1 MNSRV
6 VKRYPK
12 TEEHDEMIATAAS
25 VEKLYLL
32 VVEFNCKKDGKLLRV
47 RAQTKFK
54 AYEDK
59 PGIFISFE
67 NFEVLDKPFGT
78 AIKDKDINKVKTEE
92 YEYDEEKFCDLVYEA
107 VISKRDIVSYEP
119 LLAVRNAVAI
129 AIIPAALAKVG
140 FQIC

>member
-6 VKRYPK
+6 MKHYPK
-12 TEEHDEMIATAAS
+12 TKEHDEIIATAAS
-25 VEKLYLL
+25 VEKLYVL
-32 VVEFNCKKDGKLLRV
+32 VVEFNCKKDGKLVRV

-78 AIKDKDINKVKTEE
+78 AVKDKDITKVKTGV

-119 LLAVRNAVAI
+119 LLAVRNAAAVAV
-129 AIIPAALAKVG
+129 IPAALGKAG
-140 FQIC
+140 FEIC